1 MSKRKPTH
9 KDVADRVPTE
19 PTAERPCPDDP
30 PAVDD
35 AAMEGLTEAPTA
47 GIDKSLEA
55 EQAERITLLS
65 DEVEEAKDRTRR
77 ALAEMENY
85 RKRVARQIEDERR
98 YANLPMI
105 RDLLPVWDNLD
116 RAIES
121 AENTKHTTGLLEG
134 CKMVVQQLQ
143 DVLARHGCREIEAL
157 HEPFDPNHH
166 EAVSQQ
172 PSEDFPANTVL
183 CVVQAGFQL
192 HDRVVRPSQVI
203 VSTETE

>member
-1 MSKRKPTH
+1 
-9 KDVADRVPTE
+9 
-19 PTAERPCPDDP
+19 
-30 PAVDD
+30 VDD
-35 AAMEGLTEAPTA
+35 AADATMEGLTEAPAA
-47 GIDKSLEA
+47 GIDESLKA
-55 EQAERITLLS
+55 EQAKRITLLS
-65 DEVEEAKDRTRR
+65 DEVEEAKDRIQWL
-77 ALAEMENY
+77 LAETENY

-105 RDLLPVWDNLD
+105 RDLLPVLDNLD
-116 RAIES
+116 RAIEA

-157 HEPFDPNHH
+157 HEPFDPYHH

-183 CVVQAGFQL
+183 NVVQAGFQL